1 MPYDTEETQAAVVN
15 GLTAIEHT
23 KRGYGLWRGEVIHPA
38 SDMAARAAESGEPI
52 TDTKGLGLRYVLVRG
67 EKVLPHFRVH
77 DPERFS
83 AALDRAFPAVHDAIV
98 RLVADDVRAGG
109 FDALMRWCAR
119 SSLPEAFGV
128 AGVFVEK
135 PCVAGGVAYRPDIVV
150 AHSEGGRIELEVVN
164 THAPGAARC
173 EAAWQAGHLVL
184 SLGVRDL
191 VEQIVFSE
199 GRNVVPDEAALREL
213 LRGRSFRLAGRERVP
228 DAVQAVWRDLNLSA
242 YAMGLRGALRAAYV
256 TDLRETLDPVSE
268 ICCGLTGS
276 DVGLRVRRDPALQ
289 EAHRL
294 FGVLMVSRYHGPES
308 VFVSSQKDPR
318 RIKHL
323 WGIAARDFREVLV
336 RVSAPCEALARADE
350 DASRLLDH
358 FDRAGREPKGV
369 RRLRYAVASVWH
381 CRKRR
386 LAESAD
392 LANSLLNFGARTNGK
407 HRRYPLAAT
416 EGGIR

>member
-15 GLTAIEHT
+15 GLNAIEHT

-38 SDMAARAAESGEPI
+38 SDMAAKAAESGEPI

-67 EKVLPHFRVH
+67 AMVLPHFRVH

-98 RLVADDVRAGG
+98 RLVADDIRAGG

-119 SSLPEAFGV
+119 SSLPEAFDL

-135 PCVAGGVAYRPDIVV
+135 PCDAGGVSYRPDIVA

-199 GRNVVPDEAALREL
+199 GRDVVPDDALLRDM
-213 LRGRSFRLAGRERVP
+213 LRGRKFRLAGRERVGE
-228 DAVQAVWRDLNLSA
+228 AVLAVWRDLNLSA
-242 YAMGLRGALRAAYV
+242 YAMSLRSYLRAAYQADAEDV
-256 TDLRETLDPVSE
+256 QGPICEILNTVS
-268 ICCGLTGS
+268 GS
-276 DVGLRVRRDPALQ
+276 DLDDRVKVRGPLRNLYDSFWV
-289 EAHRL
+289 
-294 FGVLMVSRYHGPES
+294 
-308 VFVSSQKDPR
+308 
-318 RIKHL
+318 L
-323 WGIAARDFREVLV
+323 WGGGWAAHDLEMFLERLER
-336 RVSAPCEALARADE
+336 
-350 DASRLLDH
+350 ASRPHPLLAAASADVEGFLDE
-358 FDRAGREPKGV
+358 FDRAAREPVGV
-369 RRLRYAVASVWH
+369 RRLRYCLAAVWH
-381 CRKRR
+381 VRKMR
-386 LAESAD
+386 LKAAAINAAD
-392 LANSLLNFGARTNGK
+392 ILELDAANCVLN
-407 HRRYPLAAT
+407 AT
-416 EGGIR
+416 EEGIS